1 MNQKLL
7 ARCKR
12 MSQGLTDA
20 QLANGELD
28 KLLNEFRE
36 LPWYKVR
43 ESHLTEIRGLKS
55 RLERL
60 DKAEE

>member
-1 MNQKLL
+1 
-7 ARCKR
+7 
-12 MSQGLTDA
+12 MSHGVTDA

-28 KLLNEFRE
+28 KLLDEFRE

-43 ESHLTEIRGLKS
+43 EEHLTEIRGLKS